1 MNKPIPPAEDALAPA
16 SWLDAHGDALYRYA
30 LVRVRNASAA
40 EDLVQETLLAALT
53 ARERFAGQSSVRTW
67 LIAIL
72 KNKLIDYLRRRAREA
87 PPAEEP
93 DDELIDAMFEDDP
106 GQHWRSAPSVWTNP
120 SGALEQT
127 QFWQVFSDC
136 LAQLPPR
143 QAEVFGLTELDGLS
157 GEEACKVLGLSASN
171 LWVLMHRARLRLR
184 QCLETRWFGRKQ
196 GGSRC

>member
-1 MNKPIPPAEDALAPA
+1 MDQPDPRFCDPRT
-16 SWLDAHGDALYRYA
+16 WLDEHGDALYRYA
-30 LVRVRNASAA
+30 LVRVRNAAAA

-72 KNKLIDYLRRRAREA
+72 KNKLIDHLRRRAREA
-87 PPAEEP
+87 PPVDEP
-93 DDELIDAMFEDDP
+93 DDELIDELFEDDP
-106 GQHWRSAPSVWTNP
+106 GQHWRSAPGVWANP

-127 QFWQVFSDC
+127 EFWQVFSDC

-143 QAEVFGLTELDGLS
+143 QAQAFGLCELDGLA
-157 GEEACKVLGLSASN
+157 GEEACKVLGLSPSN

-184 QCLETRWFGRKQ
+184 QCLETRWFGKAPDA
-196 GGSRC
+196 SRC